1 MAEFFRVAIET
12 EKERSLPPPKNPN
25 PKTKSGEK
33 KGKEKLRRRK
43 AAPFLSIRTG
53 IGKPSRSDEEHTPT
67 GGKGT
72 TNEPFDGGAFTLEVL
87 AHAGKGV
94 NGGAA
99 SGNRR
104 RSREGE
110 QRRLCSRC
118 SRLSRAA
125 AVVDGKKRG
134 KGNGS
139 RGAVALAAVH
149 GGRSGPSGG
158 CPFFLDGD
166 GKEEKE
172 EGKQERKRQRR
183 S

>member
-1 MAEFFRVAIET
+1 MATLAGSST
-12 EKERSLPPPKNPN
+12 Y
-25 PKTKSGEK
+25 GE
-33 KGKEKLRRRK
+33 
-43 AAPFLSIRTG
+43 
-53 IGKPSRSDEEHTPT
+53 DEEHTPT
-67 GGKGT
+67 RAKGT

-110 QRRLCSRC
+110 QRS
-118 SRLSRAA
+118 LSCAGA
-125 AVVDGKKRG
+125 LVDRKKRG

-149 GGRSGPSGG
+149 GGRSGPQGR
-158 CPFFLDGD
+158 CPFFLDRD
-166 GKEEKE
+166 GADGTEEEKE